1 MKILNKLF
9 PEVNKTQ
16 LMKVEP
22 KKAETQYSVEE
33 KKIQELFNKNGEE
46 LTPEKME
53 EVKAFLSE
61 TEGTLESKLE
71 TLQKSMDKDIEITKE
86 NLQTVHRAMHTS
98 EPVDVKMPEIPRG
111 QFLQSLPKEVRQE
124 IKALMDKG
132 MTFEDAAK
140 LVIKESLS
148 ESFFIEHEGKN
159 MEMSLDSSSV
169 FSEVKESEIKHSKT
183 SESKNI
189 LMSETDHPLDELEL
203 LEEVFETLGE
213 SLEEVAEMILPVVEP
228 EFFKS
233 ELPAVKMVQV
243 TMTEKMAETKKTFDI
258 YQKAVS
264 NQLDQIIEKP
274 ESVPVK
280 EVLSQ
285 VIDKLDHIIMKTD
298 VPLYTDMKTERDLL
312 QSSGELELAK
322 DLLDNDVDKALEII
336 KSVKERVASIIYKPV
351 KQKMFVASKQVLLEN
366 LYNKELI
373 KSMPIKFEGEMKSS
387 PRAVLETLRTMG
399 LNHEIEVSDRL
410 VKEQREEKAPANLKM
425 ILLKLEESADQRV
438 QAKDTLENLT
448 GQQLLNKLEIK
459 SNKQQMTFNIPITL
473 EGELK
478 NIKVHVNAKKDRQ
491 KIDWKNSRLY
501 FVIHLNK
508 LGDTGVLVDV
518 NNAKVNI
525 TIKNDRDDIENRMNP
540 FVSEGLKRLEE
551 VGFSASSIKYQKL
564 NEDIKDD
571 IIEDGFEVKL

>member
-9 PEVNKTQ
+9 PEINKTQ
-16 LMKVEP
+16 PMKVEA
-22 KKAETQYSVEE
+22 KKAETQYTLEE
-33 KKIQELFNKNGEE
+33 KKIQELFNKNGEK

-86 NLQTVHRAMHTS
+86 NLQTVHRAINAS
-98 EPVDVKMPEIPRG
+98 EPVEVKIPEIPKG

-132 MTFEDAAK
+132 MTFEEATK

-148 ESFFIEHEGKN
+148 KSLFVEHEGKN
-159 MEMSLDSSSV
+159 IEMSLDSELV
-169 FSEVKESEIKHSKT
+169 FSELKEVEIEHSKT
-183 SESKNI
+183 SESKELI
-189 LMSETDHPLDELEL
+189 MSETDQPVDELEL
-203 LEEVFETLGE
+203 LEEVFESLGE

-233 ELPAVKMVQV
+233 ELPAMKMVQV
-243 TMTEKMAETKKTFDI
+243 TMTEKMAETKETFDI

-274 ESVPVK
+274 ESIPVK

-322 DLLDNDVDKALEII
+322 DLLDNDVDKAFEII

-351 KQKMFVASKQVLLEN
+351 KQKMFVASKQVLMEN
-366 LYNKELI
+366 LYDKELI

-399 LNHEIEVSDRL
+399 LNHEVEVSDRL